1 MSDLDFAE
9 LGELLAAEARQP
21 SFGSIRDRR
30 RRRTQRWAV
39 AAATLAVVAT
49 LGGVAATGAGRSRG
63 AGPAG
68 PPGPVTVPPV
78 GVMSVQASPSG
89 TLYAVV
95 QRCVADCSAA
105 APPVEYSLLR
115 STDLGKAWTTV
126 GPLDALGPALSSSPF
141 GAGPGGLLVVSDSVM
156 WRFGDETARSS
167 VDGGRTW
174 RLQSIGTIDGSSSLG
189 VSGGTV
195 WLGQNGQVTVADGG
209 GPFTPTAAQP
219 PGDGPLTVSAISA
232 GRVVVE
238 RGSGHS
244 SGSGHWYV
252 TSDLGAHWA
261 QFGDPCAGTSHP
273 GTPAVYLSATPDG
286 GLWAVC
292 MPDGAGQSGVELA
305 TSLDGG
311 VTWQPHAAGPG
322 GDDVLP
328 MSRTVA
334 WRGGTDSDIYRTT
347 DRGAH
352 WNDVAAVGPAQRDG
366 APQDTTA
373 FYVATAVDADTALYI
388 NQSPGM
394 PAALIHLTR
403 DGGHTWTTHPVR
415 L

>member
-1 MSDLDFAE
+1 MSDLDFAG
-9 LGELLAAEARQP
+9 LGEQLAADAYQP

-39 AAATLAVVAT
+39 GAATLAVVVT
-49 LGGVAATGAGRSRG
+49 LGSVAATGAGRGRG
-63 AGPAG
+63 DRPAG
-68 PPGPVTVPPV
+68 PPGPVAPPPV
-78 GVMSVQASPSG
+78 GVMSVRASPSG

-115 STDLGKAWTTV
+115 STDLGTVWTTV
-126 GPLDALGPALSSSPF
+126 GPLDALGPALSSGPF
-141 GAGPGGLLVVSDSVM
+141 GGGPGSLIVVSDSVM
-156 WRFGDETARSS
+156 WRFGDDAARSS

-174 RLQSIGTIDGSSSLG
+174 RPSTVGTIDGGSSLG
-189 VSGGTV
+189 VAGGIV
-195 WLGQNGQVTVADGG
+195 WLSQNGQVTVAGG
-209 GPFTPTAAQP
+209 GDAFTPTAAQP
-219 PGDGPLTVSAISA
+219 PGDGPLSLSAISA
-232 GRVVVE
+232 DRVVVE
-238 RGSGHS
+238 RAGGHT
-244 SGSGHWYV
+244 SGSGRWYV
-252 TSDLGAHWA
+252 TSDRGADWA
-261 QFGDPCAGTSHP
+261 PFGDPCAGTTHP
-273 GTPAVYLSATPDG
+273 GTSGAYLSATPDG

-292 MPDGAGQSGVELA
+292 MPDGAGQTGVDVA

-322 GDDVLP
+322 GDDLLP
-328 MSRTVA
+328 MSTTVA

-352 WNDVAAVGPAQRDG
+352 WIDVAPVGQFQRDG
-366 APQDTTA
+366 APQDTKA
-373 FYVATAVDADTALYI
+373 FFVATAVDADTALYV
-388 NQSPGM
+388 NHSPGM